1 MVVGLCFLLTF
12 FFVPETFWDRTPR
25 PHTKTRRTGLVNIS
39 KIFHHDHDGEKGES
53 QVGGEGPLDTRQL
66 AIGHSASANGNATI
80 AQRRQQ
86 KHAQHVGFADQAHD
100 SNDMKEEAGTN
111 LDEEP
116 YVSGM
121 NISGACNS

>member
-25 PHTKTRRTGLVNIS
+25 RHTKTRRTGRANVS
-39 KIFHHDHDGEKGES
+39 KIFSHDQDGEKGES
-53 QVGGEGPLDTRQL
+53 QVGGEASLDTKL

-86 KHAQHVGFADQAHD
+86 KHAHHVGFLDQAND
-100 SNDMKEEAGTN
+100 SNDMKEDSGSD
-111 LDEEP
+111 LGKEP
-116 YVSGM
+116 YVSGI
-121 NISGACNS
+121 NISGACRS